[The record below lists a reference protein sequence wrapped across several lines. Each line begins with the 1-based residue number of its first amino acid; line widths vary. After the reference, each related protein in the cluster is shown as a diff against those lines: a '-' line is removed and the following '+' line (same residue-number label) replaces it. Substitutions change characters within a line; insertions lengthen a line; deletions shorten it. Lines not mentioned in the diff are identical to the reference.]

1 MKLRSLFL
9 AALAA
14 TAMVSCTNENDP
26 IDEGK
31 QVEKNAMMQFRV
43 SFGSLASTRA
53 NETDGTA
60 TGSKEAGLDLEQKFS
75 EALLIAAYE
84 GGATPVILKKIPR
97 DQFAPV
103 TDPNTTDGKYY
114 QSAPFEVTAGTVK
127 AYVVLNP
134 GTLSTTTLTGNK
146 TPAQVEDA
154 LKALQLTVL
163 PALEHSFVMYG
174 AAAATTVL
182 ADKTTTAV
190 TVAVDRVVAKLK
202 EETPSDKT
210 SATVSKNFDDVALA
224 ASVTVTLQGYEFT
237 NLTDKSH
244 LVYQASPMV
253 STFVSG
259 SVFNGVTVPS
269 SFDYAKTLGAPSAT
283 TQITYCWENDNAE
296 TTADKG
302 DKITSIIYKGQI
314 TIAGTGHSVGE
325 NVYVYNNKAYNF
337 AELHAELPGLALT
350 DTSTIAEFDA
360 IGIFKYESGLCYYR
374 RPILT
379 GNEQKKISRNNVY
392 KLSVTAINTI
402 GFPTPIPPAKKTM
415 LQLYIEVNEWTVNMN
430 AFDL

>member
-43 SFGSLASTRA
+43 SFGSLASTRVD
-53 NETDGTA
+53 ETNGTA
-60 TGSKEAGLDLEQKFS
+60 TGDKEAGLDLEQKFS

-84 GGATPVILKKIPR
+84 GGATPVIVKKIPR
-97 DQFAPV
+97 GQFAPV
-103 TDPNTTDGKYY
+103 TDPNTADGKYY

-134 GTLSTTTLTGNK
+134 GALSTATLTGNK
-146 TPAQVEDA
+146 TPAEVETA
-154 LKALQLTVL
+154 LKALKLTTL
-163 PALEHSFVMYG
+163 PAQENSFVMYG

-202 EETPSDKT
+202 EETPSDKI
-210 SATVSKNFDDVALA
+210 SATVGQNFDGADLVAEVNVSLK
-224 ASVTVTLQGYEFT
+224 GYEFT

-244 LVYQASPMV
+244 LVYQATPVV
-253 STFVSG
+253 SDFVSG
-259 SVFNGVTVPS
+259 SVFDGVAVPS
-269 SFDYAKTLGAPSAT
+269 FGYAKTLGAPSAT
-283 TQITYCWENDNAE
+283 AQITYCWENDNAE

-314 TIAGTGHSVGE
+314 TVAGTGHSEGE

-337 AELHAELPGLALT
+337 AELHTELPGLALT
-350 DTSTIAEFDA
+350 DASTIAEFDA
-360 IGIFKYESGLCYYR
+360 IGIFKYESGFCYYR

-379 GNEQKKISRNNVY
+379 GDKQKKISRNNVY

-430 AFDL
+430 AFEL

>member
-43 SFGSLASTRA
+43 SFGSLASTRVD
-53 NETDGTA
+53 ETNGTT

-84 GGATPVILKKIPR
+84 GGATPVIVKEIPR
-97 DQFAPV
+97 GQFAPV
-103 TDPNTTDGKYY
+103 TDPNTADGKYY

-134 GTLSTTTLTGNK
+134 GELSTATLTGNK
-146 TPAQVEDA
+146 TPAEVETA
-154 LKALQLTVL
+154 LKALQLTTL
-163 PALEHSFVMYG
+163 PAQEYSFVMYG
-174 AAAATTVL
+174 AAAEATVL

-202 EETPSDKT
+202 EETPNDKT
-210 SATVSKNFDDVALA
+210 SATVGQNFDGAALA
-224 ASVTVTLQGYEFT
+224 DSVTVSLQGYEFT

-259 SVFNGVTVPS
+259 SVFDGVTVPS
-269 SFDYAKTLGAPSAT
+269 FGYAKTLGAPSAT
-283 TQITYCWENDNAE
+283 DQITYCWENDNAE

-314 TIAGTGHSVGE
+314 TVAGTGHSAGE

-337 AELHAELPGLALT
+337 AELHAELPGLVLT
-350 DTSTIAEFDA
+350 DDSTIVQFDA
-360 IGIFKYESGLCYYR
+360 IGIFKYKSGFCYYR

-379 GNEQKKISRNNVY
+379 GDELKKISRNNVY

-415 LQLYIEVNEWTVNMN
+415 LQLNIEVNEWTVNMN
-430 AFDL
+430 AFEL

>member
-53 NETDGTA
+53 DETNGAT

-75 EALLIAAYE
+75 KALLIAAYV
-84 GGATPVILKKIPR
+84 GGATPVIVKEIPR
-97 DQFAPV
+97 EEFSPT

-134 GTLSTTTLTGNK
+134 GELSTATLTGNK
-146 TPAQVEDA
+146 TPAEVETA
-154 LKALQLTVL
+154 LKALQLTTL
-163 PALEHSFVMYG
+163 PAQEYSFVMYG
-174 AAAATTVL
+174 AAAEATVL

-202 EETPSDKT
+202 EETPNDKK
-210 SATVSKNFDDVALA
+210 SATVGQNFDGAALA
-224 ASVTVTLQGYEFT
+224 DSVTVSLQGYEFT

-244 LVYQASPMV
+244 LVYQASSMV

-259 SVFNGVTVPS
+259 SVFDGVTVPS
-269 SFDYAKTLGAPSAT
+269 SFGYAKTLGAPSAT
-283 TQITYCWENDNAE
+283 DQITYCWENDNAE

-314 TIAGTGHSVGE
+314 TIAGAGHSAGE

-337 AELHAELPGLALT
+337 TELQAELPGLVLA
-350 DTSTIAEFDA
+350 DDSTIVQFDA
-360 IGIFKYESGLCYYR
+360 IGIFKYKSGFCYYR

-379 GNEQKKISRNNVY
+379 GDELKKISRNNVY

-430 AFDL
+430 AFEL

>member
-43 SFGSLASTRA
+43 SFGSLASTRV
-53 NETDGTA
+53 NETNGTA
-60 TGSKEAGLDLEQKFS
+60 TSDKEAGLDLEQKFS

-84 GGATPVILKKIPR
+84 GSATPVIVKKIPR
-97 DQFAPV
+97 EQFSPA
-103 TDPNTTDGKYY
+103 TDPNTADGKYY

-134 GTLSTTTLTGNK
+134 GALSTEAFTGNM
-146 TPAQVEDA
+146 TPDQVETA
-154 LKALQLTVL
+154 LKALQLTTL
-163 PALEHSFVMYG
+163 PALKNSFVMYG
-174 AAAATTVL
+174 AAAATTTL

-202 EETPSDKT
+202 EETPNDKT

-244 LVYQASPMV
+244 LVYQASPKV
-253 STFVSG
+253 STFVSS
-259 SVFNGVTVPS
+259 SVFDGVTVPS
-269 SFDYAKTLGAPSAT
+269 FGYAKTLGAPSAT
-283 TQITYCWENDNAE
+283 DQITYCWENDNVE

-314 TIAGTGHSVGE
+314 KVAGTGHSDGE

-337 AELHAELPGLALT
+337 TELHAELPGLVLT
-350 DTSTIAEFDA
+350 DASTIAEFDA
-360 IGIFKYESGLCYYR
+360 IGIFKYESGFCYYR

-379 GNEQKKISRNNVY
+379 GDEQKKISRNNVY
-392 KLSVTAINTI
+392 KLSVKNINTI

-430 AFDL
+430 AFEL

>member
-43 SFGSLASTRA
+43 SFGSLASTRV
-53 NETDGTA
+53 NETNGTA
-60 TGSKEAGLDLEQKFS
+60 TGGKEAGLDLEQKFS

-84 GGATPVILKKIPR
+84 GGATPVILKTIPR
-97 DQFAPV
+97 GQFSPT
-103 TDPNTTDGKYY
+103 TDPNTADGKYY

-134 GTLSTTTLTGNK
+134 GTLSTAAFTGNM
-146 TPAQVEDA
+146 TPAQVETA
-154 LKALQLTVL
+154 LKALQLTTL
-163 PALEHSFVMYG
+163 PAQEHSFVMYG
-174 AAAATTVL
+174 AAAAATVL

-202 EETPSDKT
+202 EETPNDKI
-210 SATVSKNFDDVALA
+210 SATVSKNFDNVALA

-244 LVYQASPMV
+244 LVYQATPVV
-253 STFVSG
+253 SDFVTS
-259 SVFNGVTVPS
+259 SVFDGVTVPS
-269 SFDYAKTLGAPSAT
+269 FGYAKTLGAPSAT
-283 TQITYCWENDNAE
+283 DQITYCWENDNAE

-314 TIAGTGHSVGE
+314 TVAGTGHSAGE

-337 AELHAELPGLALT
+337 AELQAELPGLVLT
-350 DTSTIAEFDA
+350 DASTIAQFDA
-360 IGIFKYESGLCYYR
+360 IGIFKYESGYCYYR

-430 AFDL
+430 AFEL

>member
-43 SFGSLASTRA
+43 SFGSLASTRVD
-53 NETDGTA
+53 ETNGTT

-84 GGATPVILKKIPR
+84 GGATPVILKTIPR
-97 DQFAPV
+97 GQFAPV

-134 GTLSTTTLTGNK
+134 GALSTATLTGNK
-146 TPAQVEDA
+146 TPTQVETA
-154 LKALQLTVL
+154 LKALQLTTL
-163 PALEHSFVMYG
+163 PAQEHSFVMYG
-174 AAAATTVL
+174 AAAAATVL

-202 EETPSDKT
+202 EETPNDKT
-210 SATVSKNFDDVALA
+210 SATVGQNFDGADLVAEVNVSLK
-224 ASVTVTLQGYEFT
+224 GYEFT

-244 LVYQASPMV
+244 LVYQATPVV
-253 STFVSG
+253 SDFVSG
-259 SVFNGVTVPS
+259 SVFDGVTVPS
-269 SFDYAKTLGAPSAT
+269 FGYTKTLGAPSAT
-283 TQITYCWENDNAE
+283 TQITYCWENDNVE

-314 TIAGTGHSVGE
+314 TVAGTGHSAGE

-392 KLSVTAINTI
+392 KLSVTTINTI
-402 GFPTPIPPAKKTM
+402 GFPTPIPPAKNTM

-430 AFDL
+430 AFEL

>member
-43 SFGSLASTRA
+43 SFGSLASTRVD
-53 NETDGTA
+53 ETNGTT

-75 EALLIAAYE
+75 KALLIAAYE
-84 GGATPVILKKIPR
+84 NGASPVIVKEIPR
-97 DQFAPV
+97 NQFAPV
-103 TDPNTTDGKYY
+103 TDDPNTTDGKYY

-146 TPAQVEDA
+146 TPAEVETA
-154 LKALQLTVL
+154 LKALQLTTL

-202 EETPSDKT
+202 EETPNDKT
-210 SATVSKNFDDVALA
+210 SANVGQNFDGADLVAEVNVSLK
-224 ASVTVTLQGYEFT
+224 GYEFT

-244 LVYQASPMV
+244 LVYQATPVV
-253 STFVSG
+253 SDFVTS
-259 SVFNGVTVPS
+259 SVFDGVTVPS
-269 SFDYAKTLGAPSAT
+269 FGYAKTLGAPSAT
-283 TQITYCWENDNAE
+283 AQITYCWENDNAE

-314 TIAGTGHSVGE
+314 TVAGTGHSAGE

-337 AELHAELPGLALT
+337 AELHAELPGLVLT

-360 IGIFKYESGLCYYR
+360 IGIFKYESGYCYYR

-379 GNEQKKISRNNVY
+379 GNEKKISRNNVY

-430 AFDL
+430 AFEL

>member
-9 AALAA
+9 AVLAA

-43 SFGSLASTRA
+43 SFGSLASTRVD
-53 NETDGTA
+53 ETNGTT

-75 EALLIAAYE
+75 KALLIAAYE
-84 GGATPVILKKIPR
+84 DGATPVIVKEIPR

-103 TDPNTTDGKYY
+103 TDPNTADGKYY

-134 GTLSTTTLTGNK
+134 GALSTAAFTGNM
-146 TPAQVEDA
+146 TPAEVETA
-154 LKALQLTVL
+154 LKALQLTTL

-202 EETPSDKT
+202 EETPSDKIST
-210 SATVSKNFDDVALA
+210 TVSKNFDDVALA

-244 LVYQASPMV
+244 LVYQATPVV
-253 STFVSG
+253 SDFVSG
-259 SVFNGVTVPS
+259 SVFDGVAVPS
-269 SFDYAKTLGAPSAT
+269 FGYAKTLGAPSAT
-283 TQITYCWENDNAE
+283 AQITYCWENDNAE
-296 TTADKG
+296 TAADKG

-337 AELHAELPGLALT
+337 AELQAELPGLALT
-350 DTSTIAEFDA
+350 EASTIAEFDA
-360 IGIFKYESGLCYYR
+360 IGIFKYESGFCYYR

-379 GNEQKKISRNNVY
+379 GNEQKISRNNVY
-392 KLSVTAINTI
+392 KLSVTAIKTI

-430 AFDL
+430 AFEL